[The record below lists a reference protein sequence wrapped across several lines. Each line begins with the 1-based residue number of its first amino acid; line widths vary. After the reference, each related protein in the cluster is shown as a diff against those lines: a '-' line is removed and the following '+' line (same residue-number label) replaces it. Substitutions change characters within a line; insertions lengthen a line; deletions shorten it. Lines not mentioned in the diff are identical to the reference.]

1 MVSNYLNVKRLLI
14 IRHAKSSWDNP
25 ELTDFDRPLNKRG
38 KRDLPDM
45 ALRLSSL
52 NLKIDHFLSS
62 PANRALI
69 TAVGHAQLFG
79 LSKSDIQTDKRL
91 FHASVSRIMQ
101 VISETP
107 NQFDTLAIFGHN
119 PGLTGLINQIS
130 DFELWNLPTCAICG
144 IEFSF
149 DSWGQIISGK
159 GTKFYY
165 DYPKSRFKE

>member
-1 MVSNYLNVKRLLI
+1 
-14 IRHAKSSWDNP
+14 
-25 ELTDFDRPLNKRG
+25 
-38 KRDLPDM
+38 M

-62 PANRALI
+62 PANRALT
-69 TAVGHAQLFG
+69 TAVGHAQGFG
-79 LSKSDIQTDKRL
+79 LSKSDIQIDTRL
-91 FHASVSRIMQ
+91 FHASASRIMQ
-101 VISETP
+101 VISETSDLY
-107 NQFDTLAIFGHN
+107 DTLAIFGHN
-119 PGLTGLINQIS
+119 PGLTGLINQLT

-149 DSWGQIISGK
+149 DSWDQITNHK